1 MSNTQL
7 YWNLQLLLSIIM
19 AFEGFRLNSGIFNNT
34 FYESVV
40 IISVRR
46 KVGDRI
52 FPHCILQ
59 DLNSS
64 DLWVRQWNDWVSYFT
79 GTYRFSE
86 NSMSIIKASK
96 YSPIV
101 QFEVTLL
108 SLTGGLF

>member
-1 MSNTQL
+1 
-7 YWNLQLLLSIIM
+7 M

-46 KVGDRI
+46 KVGDRT